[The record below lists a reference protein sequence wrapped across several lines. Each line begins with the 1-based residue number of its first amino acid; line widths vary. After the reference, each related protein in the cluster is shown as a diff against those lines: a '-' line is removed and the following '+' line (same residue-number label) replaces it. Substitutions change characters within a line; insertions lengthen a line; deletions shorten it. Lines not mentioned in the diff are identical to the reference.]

1 MLVTSSDVECALR
14 TAIPALHRCTPSTPA
29 RKSSG
34 TDHRCTRGRDSI
46 AAAHLGALLEA
57 TGTTLPRTAPA
68 AAHLRR
74 PRLWLAR
81 TLPTSPYGSA
91 TPTRTGSSA
100 CSRKRSAASLHEQG
114 PTCALAR
121 PSETQRGHICVPSD
135 VASQFAVRAA
145 MIRGPQFL
153 RRRLGPAKANATKPR
168 PNNDKTLGSGT
179 INRPVQRGSV
189 LPGGHK
195 NPPLIRG
202 CCRSRKESGA
212 SLSIVMFWMR

>member
-29 RKSSG
+29 RKFSG
-34 TDHRCTRGRDSI
+34 TDHRCTRGRYSI

-121 PSETQRGHICVPSD
+121 TSETQRGHISCPLLSSEPIRRSRGD
-135 VASQFAVRAA
+135 DPRALSSCDDA
-145 MIRGPQFL
+145 
-153 RRRLGPAKANATKPR
+153 
-168 PNNDKTLGSGT
+168 
-179 INRPVQRGSV
+179 SV
-189 LPGGHK
+189 LQRPTQ
-195 NPPLIRG
+195 PSQDPTTTR
-202 CCRSRKESGA
+202 RSAQER
-212 SLSIVMFWMR
+212 